1 MICDCRTMLFYFMNF
16 VKIFCANKYL
26 KAVQNTYIKSVK
38 GEIMVSLWKLYAL
51 FFKMGLFTFG
61 GGYAMLPIL
70 QKEAVEKQKW
80 ITEEE
85 LLNYYSIGQC
95 TPGIIAV
102 NAASFIGY
110 KLRKISGLISA
121 TLGVISPSLIIIVLV
136 AALLRQYMDNPYVQQ
151 AFGGIRLSVIAL
163 IINTVWDMWQKGVKD
178 VRGYIVFGV
187 AAVLLWCFNLSAILI
202 VILAAGGAFIPSWR
216 RAKK

>member
-1 MICDCRTMLFYFMNF
+1 
-16 VKIFCANKYL
+16 
-26 KAVQNTYIKSVK
+26 
-38 GEIMVSLWKLYAL
+38 MVSLWKLYAL

-70 QKEAVEKQKW
+70 RKEAVERQKW

-110 KLRKISGLISA
+110 KLRKIAGLISA
-121 TLGVISPSLIIIVLV
+121 TFGVISPSIIIIVLV
-136 AALLRQYMDNPYVQQ
+136 AALLRKYMDNQYVQW
-151 AFGGIRLSVIAL
+151 AFGGIRISVIAL
-163 IINTVWDMWQKGVKD
+163 IIDTVWNMWKQGIKD
-178 VRGYIVFGV
+178 VRGYIIFV
-187 AAVLLWCFNLSAILI
+187 ATAALLWGFNLSAIWI
-202 VILAAGGAFIPSWR
+202 VILAAAASFVPSWR
-216 RAKK
+216 RNIK